1 MKLIVLLLIVSC
13 ASPQTPKLEKP
24 VDYSEVIETVEK
36 AEIKPALKNKI
47 VNTIKEQS
55 SYSNACY
62 DKVLEIEER
71 LNKLEAEKERLIEE
85 NRLFR
90 EELSTWRA
98 IKAWFWSGVVLI
110 MVVGLIRLLYPI
122 LAPLAKR
129 AMGFTL

>member
-24 VDYSEVIETVEK
+24 VDYSEVIKTVEK
-36 AEIKPALKNKI
+36 AEIKPVLKAKI

-71 LNKLEAEKERLIEE
+71 LNKLEAENERLKAD
-85 NRLFR
+85 NAQLKD
-90 EELSTWRA
+90 ELGTWRA
-98 IKAWFWSGVVLI
+98 IKAWFWVGVVLI
-110 MVVGLIRLLYPI
+110 VLVGLIRLFYPI
-122 LAPLAKR
+122 LAPIAKR
-129 AMGFTL
+129 ALGIPV

>member
-85 NRLFR
+85 NRLLR

-98 IKAWFWSGVVLI
+98 IKAWFWVGVVLI
-110 MVVGLIRLLYPI
+110 VLVGLIRLLYPI

-129 AMGFTL
+129 AMGFPL